1 MSENLSFQELLAAHL
16 ATKEAELKVADEAA
30 EEESAEE
37 SSEEPSSETEEST
50 EEVEQSTEEVE
61 QSAEEAEEV
70 EETEEKETGEEKT
83 SGLAWYAENEAG
95 LSKLAEDIS
104 SVLDSDANR
113 ELFGRCLDAVT
124 LLKVGS
130 YLDAGGGTAEDLVLM
145 ANDLYQRV
153 KSL

>member
-70 EETEEKETGEEKT
+70 EETEEETGEEKT

>member
-1 MSENLSFQELLAAHL
+1 MSENLSFQELLAAHM
-16 ATKEAELKVADEAA
+16 ATKEAADEAVEA
-30 EEESAEE
+30 TEEETSEESAG
-37 SSEEPSSETEEST
+37 
-50 EEVEQSTEEVE
+50 EVEATTDEVE
-61 QSAEEAEEV
+61 QSAEEAEEPAEEA
-70 EETEEKETGEEKT
+70 EETEEAGDEVAEEAGEKT
-83 SGLAWYAENEAG
+83 SGLDWYAEHEAT
-95 LSKLAEDIS
+95 LSKLASDVS
-104 SVLDSDANR
+104 SVLDSDVNR